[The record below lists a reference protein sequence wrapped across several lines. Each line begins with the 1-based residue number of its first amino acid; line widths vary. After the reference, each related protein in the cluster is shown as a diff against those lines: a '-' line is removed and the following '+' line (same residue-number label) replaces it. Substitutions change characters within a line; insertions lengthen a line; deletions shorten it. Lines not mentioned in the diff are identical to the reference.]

1 MNAQKPAFNIDG
13 PIDHIESAKIYFLL
27 VISGF
32 LRHRILFLYKS
43 ISKHLFLTPDSI
55 RLHSIALFIQWSHMI
70 H

>member
-32 LRHRILFLYKS
+32 LRHRISFLYKS
-43 ISKHLFLTPDSI
+43 MSKHLFLTPIPFDCI
-55 RLHSIALFIQWSHMI
+55 I
-70 H
+70 HPMEQYDPLS